1 MITQIFKKTRQP
13 MASFNMYF
21 RTKISKLGRIIAFK
35 QIKNFVYVAEVR
47 PMLLYT
53 SHPTQGMYNNPIL
66 SIRKDVVN
74 KEVIMATFNG
84 RGMHDEL
91 ECQYASDS
99 PYLIFSIDY
108 MLAGAPA
115 GWPALRENEC
125 IMIDGSSESEDQIIP
140 SIIFNNRQRSTIDSK
155 IVEIYDEDNDS
166 CNFIAYLKHTLFRPQ
181 ETVPSVEITEP
192 VQHEEPVQPAKV
204 IDKESKRYKM
214 LYSMFNGN
222 EELIEKMY

>member
-1 MITQIFKKTRQP
+1 MITQVFKKRRQP
-13 MASFNMYF
+13 MASFNIYF

-35 QIKNFVYVAEVR
+35 QTKNFAEVR

-66 SIRKDVVN
+66 SIRKDVVD
-74 KEVIMATFNG
+74 KAVIMATFNG

-91 ECQYASDS
+91 ECQYASNNH
-99 PYLIFSIDY
+99 YLIFSIDY
-108 MLAGAPA
+108 MLAGVPV

-125 IMIDGSSESEDQIIP
+125 IMIDGSSEREEEIVP
-140 SIIFNNRQRSTIDSK
+140 SIIFNNRQRSTIESK
-155 IVEIYDEDNDS
+155 IVEIYDEDKDS
-166 CNFIAYLKHTLFRPQ
+166 CNFIAYLKHTLFRPEQ
-181 ETVPSVEITEP
+181 SVPTAEIAEP
-192 VQHEEPVQPAKV
+192 ARHEEPVQSAKV

-214 LYSMFNGN
+214 LYGMFNGN